1 MATLLRIDSSARQ
14 HQSVSKNLADQAEKS
29 WLKNHPDGNIERLD
43 TNSTPIPHITEA
55 VINAMYTA
63 TDERNADQQEAL
75 ALSDQLIEQLR
86 RADTLIIS
94 TPMYNFSIPSSLK
107 AYLDLV
113 LRVGETFVYTDQ
125 GPKGLLPNKEAFIVV
140 ATGGNYTRAPLNEM
154 DFVTPYLKVAM
165 NFIGITNIST
175 FVAPGQGGSA
185 EKAQAAQ
192 QQTLTEIAAA
202 FESHR

>member
-14 HQSVSKNLADQAEKS
+14 HQSVSKNLADQAENS
-29 WLKNHPDGNIERLD
+29 WLKNHPNGIIERLD
-43 TNSTPIPHITEA
+43 TNSAHIPHITEA

-63 TDERNADQQEAL
+63 AENRSAEQQEAL

-86 RADTLIIS
+86 RADTLLIS

-125 GPKGLLPNKEAFIVV
+125 GPKGLLKNKEAIIVV
-140 ATGGNYTRAPLNEM
+140 ASGGNYTRAPLSEM

-165 NFIGITNIST
+165 NFIGIEQIST
-175 FVAPGQGGSA
+175 FVAPSQGGSS
-185 EKAQAAQ
+185 EKAQAAEQ
-192 QQTLTEIAAA
+192 QAVTDIVSAMTPD
-202 FESHR
+202 H

>member
-14 HQSVSKNLADQAEKS
+14 QTSVSKNLADQAENS
-29 WLKNHPDGNIERLD
+29 WLKKHPNGIIERLD
-43 TNSTPIPHITEA
+43 TNSAQIPHITET
-55 VINAMYTA
+55 VINAMYTPS
-63 TDERNADQQEAL
+63 DKRSADQQHAL
-75 ALSDQLIEQLR
+75 ALSDQLIEQLK
-86 RADTLIIS
+86 RADTLLIS

-125 GPKGLLPNKEAFIVV
+125 GPKGLLPNKEAIIVV

-165 NFIGITNIST
+165 NFIGIEQIST
-175 FVAPGQGGSA
+175 FVAPGQGGAA

-192 QQTLTEIAAA
+192 QQALSEIITAM
-202 FESHR
+202 ESDL